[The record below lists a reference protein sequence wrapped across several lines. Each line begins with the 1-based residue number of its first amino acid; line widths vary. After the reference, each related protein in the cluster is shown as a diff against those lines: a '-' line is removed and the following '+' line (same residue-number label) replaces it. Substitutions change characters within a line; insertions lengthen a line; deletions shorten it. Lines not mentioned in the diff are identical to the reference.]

1 VSRAVAQFG
10 SASGWGSEGRRFN
23 SCQPDSNPPIIS
35 RQIVRGFVVL
45 TLAADAGVA
54 HGENGVAANISLV
67 TVAGDG

>member
-45 TLAADAGVA
+45 ALAAEAR
-54 HGENGVAANISLV
+54 ISLV
-67 TVAGDG
+67 KVQSQQIFH

>member
-1 VSRAVAQFG
+1 MSRAVAQFG

-45 TLAADAGVA
+45 ALASDARISR
-54 HGENGVAANISLV
+54 GESAVVANISLV
-67 TVAGDG
+67 AGGG